1 MENNDVIKLNTE
13 KELVVNVESIED
25 LLNSIKFASNKLKE
39 AKEGLEMRE
48 IDKDYAAIKRSLDL
62 VLENSNNVRHL
73 DLPNFEKQ
81 LQRGLEGL
89 PKEDTIK
96 ALLFEVERFQGVDVL
111 FKKMRTRNIIISS
124 LIAMIVTISAI
135 GYSGMD
141 DKVLRIYHHSQL
153 QKTNFVLPKTQ
164 YELVSNKNGI
174 ATFKKINK

>member
-25 LLNSIKFASNKLKE
+25 LLNSIKFASNKLIE

-48 IDKDYAAIKRSLDL
+48 IDKDYAAIKRSLEL

-81 LQRGLEGL
+81 LKKGLEGL
-89 PKEDTIK
+89 PKEDTLK

-153 QKTNFVLPKTQ
+153 QKTNFILPKTQ